1 MEEQPKRKP
10 PVRFTQ
16 ELAEQICTRV
26 AAGEALSTICDE
38 EGMPAR
44 TTLYRWSD
52 QRPGFHEAFARAC
65 AIAADTRADEALE
78 VARRTTPATVQA
90 DRLRVS
96 TLIWH
101 ASRGLQRRRCS
112 PPEMQERKAE
122 RTVGPVRIRE
132 FVPVTREDGSV
143 YTREIRP
150 DGSVVDAEG

>member
-1 MEEQPKRKP
+1 MKEQATRKT

-16 ELAEQICTRV
+16 DLVERICTRV
-26 AAGEALSTICDE
+26 AAGEALSKICDE

-44 TTLYRWSD
+44 TTLYRWCD
-52 QRPGFHEAFARAC
+52 QRPGFQEAFARAC
-65 AIAADTRADEALE
+65 DIAADTCADEALE

-101 ASRGLQRRRCS
+101 ASRGPQRRRGS
-112 PPEMQERKAE
+112 GAEADRKAQ

-132 FVPVTREDGSV
+132 FVPVAREDGSV
-143 YTREIRP
+143 FTREIRP